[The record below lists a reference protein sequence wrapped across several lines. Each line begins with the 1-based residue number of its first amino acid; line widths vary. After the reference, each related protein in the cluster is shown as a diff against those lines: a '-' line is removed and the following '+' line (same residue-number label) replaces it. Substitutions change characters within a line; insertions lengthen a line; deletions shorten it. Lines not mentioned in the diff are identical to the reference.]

1 MRLQTE
7 RTRLFIST
15 WYTGSGSKKSV
26 FTRRPNSPFERIRKI
41 YGEELERMNI
51 RQSERRI
58 TFHTLTVPQKNEIRQ
73 RAIREIKIENT
84 KKIISLILAVGLTIS
99 LIFIAHGFIK
109 LKINQ

>member
-41 YGEELERMNI
+41 YGEELERVNLQKSDKKLFF
-51 RQSERRI
+51 R
-58 TFHTLTVPQKNEIRQ
+58 TLTEQQKLEIRQ

-84 KKIISLILAVGLTIS
+84 KKMVALIASIVVTVSLIM
-99 LIFIAHGFIK
+99 IALHFIK
-109 LKINQ
+109 LNLG